1 MEQSAPL
8 NEKAGKGR
16 LSELDIIFSIVL
28 GIFCIYLFFL
38 VGAESPAP
46 TATELGAAFWPRII
60 LVLLILLI
68 IVNIV
73 NSLKK
78 LKGSNEKLT
87 AGFNLGE
94 FLKSK
99 LFVGMILVAVMAILM
114 PIIGFIPV
122 SFLFLIAYGVLLGE
136 RRIGFLIIVS
146 LVITAILYILFQ
158 GALDIMLAR
167 GTGIFRDFAL
177 FFETKMPF

>member
-1 MEQSAPL
+1 MK
-8 NEKAGKGR
+8 KAGKGR

-78 LKGSNEKLT
+78 MKGSGEKLT
-87 AGFNLGE
+87 AGYNLGE

-99 LFVGMILVAVMAILM
+99 LLIGMILVAVMA
-114 PIIGFIPV
+114 V
-122 SFLFLIAYGVLLGE
+122 A
-136 RRIGFLIIVS
+136 
-146 LVITAILYILFQ
+146 LVMTAILYLLFQ
-158 GALDIMLAR
+158 GALEIMLAR

-177 FFETKMPF
+177 FFETKLPF

>member
-1 MEQSAPL
+1 MK
-8 NEKAGKGR
+8 KAGKGR

-158 GALDIMLAR
+158 GARDIMLAR

>member
-1 MEQSAPL
+1 MK
-8 NEKAGKGR
+8 KAGKGR

-146 LVITAILYILFQ
+146 LVIAAILYILFQ

>member
-1 MEQSAPL
+1 MK
-8 NEKAGKGR
+8 KAGKGR

-114 PIIGFIPV
+114 PVIGFIPV

-146 LVITAILYILFQ
+146 LVITVILYILFQ

>member
-1 MEQSAPL
+1 MK
-8 NEKAGKGR
+8 KAGTGR

>member
-1 MEQSAPL
+1 M
-8 NEKAGKGR
+8 
-16 LSELDIIFSIVL
+16 DIIFSLVL

-60 LVLLILLI
+60 LVLLIILI

-78 LKGSNEKLT
+78 MKGSGEKLT

-99 LFVGMILVAVMAILM
+99 LFVGMILVAVMAVLM

-136 RRIGFLIIVS
+136 RRIGFLIIVA
-146 LVITAILYILFQ
+146 LVITAILYVLFQ

-167 GTGIFRDFAL
+167 GTGIFREFAL
-177 FFETKMPF
+177 FFETKLPF

>member
-1 MEQSAPL
+1 MK
-8 NEKAGKGR
+8 KAGKGR

-146 LVITAILYILFQ
+146 LVITAILYILLQ

>member
-1 MEQSAPL
+1 MK
-8 NEKAGKGR
+8 KAGKGR

-99 LFVGMILVAVMAILM
+99 SFVGMILVAVMAILM

-158 GALDIMLAR
+158 GALDIMPAR

>member
-1 MEQSAPL
+1 MK
-8 NEKAGKGR
+8 KAGKGR

-99 LFVGMILVAVMAILM
+99 LSVGMILVAVMAILM

>member
-1 MEQSAPL
+1 MK
-8 NEKAGKGR
+8 KAGKGR

-60 LVLLILLI
+60 LVLRILLI